1 MGLFGNLFG
10 KKEGGKGV
18 KGGYSYILEIA
29 GLLTDNENVHA
40 KLKAALDNPEKYFSE
55 NEWRYAERGIVVG
68 KTDRKTLY
76 WLALVDELAEGG
88 SVFEVDHK
96 CELDDIMGALE
107 RLNNYAL
114 IENALSSVKLNE
126 DEDIEAWG
134 EELNAALNERAFVCC
149 IDIDSDSYPLVIA
162 DGGALDRLQELA
174 ANNGHKI
181 EGF

>member
-10 KKEGGKGV
+10 KKEGGRGV
-18 KGGYSYILEIA
+18 KGGYCYILEIA
-29 GLLTDNENVHA
+29 GLLTNNETVHA
-40 KLKAALDNPEKYFSE
+40 NLRSALDNPEKYFSE
-55 NEWRYAERGIVVG
+55 NEWRYAERGVVIG

-88 SVFEVDHK
+88 SVFEVDYK
-96 CELDDIMGALE
+96 CGLDDFTGALE
-107 RLNNYAL
+107 RLNNYGL
-114 IENALSSVKLNE
+114 VEGSLSSVKLNE

-134 EELNAALNERAFVCC
+134 EEINLALGEKAFVCY

-162 DGGALDRLQELA
+162 DGGALDRLQKLA
-174 ANNGHKI
+174 ADNDQKI